1 MKFISRHIIF
11 AILAFLLFLFLIL
24 NISQSQHSKI
34 NTVTESLI
42 QNGDLIF
49 RRGHSAESQV
59 VIITDRKSR
68 FSHVGIICF
77 ENAIPFI
84 IHAVP
89 GENKGEPDFIK
100 KEKLTEFLNPEKA
113 SEFAI
118 YRSDFSGEIKNRAV
132 VNAIQFFENKL
143 TFDDKFDFTSDE
155 QLYCTELVLKA
166 FQPDSFNSLA
176 IKSTRLNFI
185 FGNID
190 VIMPG
195 NIIENPHFF
204 KIINH

>member
-1 MKFISRHIIF
+1 MKFFFSLTIF
-11 AILAFLLFLFLIL
+11 VLFCINILSCGLIKSKNSELSQL
-24 NISQSQHSKI
+24 NSQ
-34 NTVTESLI
+34 V

-49 RRGHSAESQV
+49 RRGRSAESQA
-59 VIITDRKSR
+59 VILTDRKSR
-68 FSHVGIICF
+68 YSHVGIIFF
-77 ENAIPFI
+77 ESEIPFV

-89 GENKGEPDFIK
+89 GEKPNDNNFIK
-100 KEKLTEFLNPEKA
+100 KEKLTEFLNPKKA

-118 YRSDFSGEIKNRAV
+118 YRSDFSKDIKNRAV
-132 VNAIQFFENKL
+132 LNAIQFFENKL
-143 TFDDKFDFTSDE
+143 TFDDKYDFNSDN

-166 FQPDSFNSLA
+166 FQPDLFKSLT
-176 IKSTRLNFI
+176 IKSTNLNFI
-185 FGNID
+185 FGNIN

>member
-1 MKFISRHIIF
+1 MKLISKLIIF
-11 AILAFLLFLFLIL
+11 SILACLLLMFLIL
-24 NISQSQHSKI
+24 NISQSKNSKI
-34 NTVTESLI
+34 NTITEYNI

-49 RRGHSAESQV
+49 RRGLSTESQI

-68 FSHVGIICF
+68 FSHVGIICI
-77 ENAIPFI
+77 ENGIPFV

-89 GENKGEPDFIK
+89 VENKGEPDFIK
-100 KEKLTEFLNPEKA
+100 KEKLTEFLNPKKA

-118 YRSDFSGEIKNRAV
+118 YRSDFSKEIKNQAAI
-132 VNAIQFFENKL
+132 NAFQFFENKL
-143 TFDDKFDFTSDE
+143 TFDDKYDFTSDD
-155 QLYCTELVLKA
+155 QMYCTELVLKA
-166 FQPDSFNSLA
+166 FQPDSFKSFQ
-176 IKSTRLNFI
+176 IKSTSLNFI

-204 KIINH
+204 K

>member
-1 MKFISRHIIF
+1 MKFSARLIIYS
-11 AILAFLLFLFLIL
+11 ILAFLLFLFLIL
-24 NISQSQHSKI
+24 NISQSKTPGI
-34 NTVTESLI
+34 NTVPEYNI

-49 RRGHSAESQV
+49 RRGYSTQSRA
-59 VIITDRKSR
+59 VILADRKSR
-68 FSHVGIICF
+68 YSHVGIICI
-77 ENAIPFI
+77 ENGMPFV

-89 GENKGEPDFIK
+89 IENKGEPDFIK
-100 KEKLTEFLNPEKA
+100 KEKLTEFLNPKKA
-113 SEFAI
+113 SEFEI
-118 YRSDFSGEIKNRAV
+118 YRSDFSKEIKNRAV

-143 TFDDKFDFTSDE
+143 SFDNKYDFTSDD

-166 FQPDSFNSLA
+166 FQTDSFNSLA